1 MRGSS
6 GKSLAAVVEHLE
18 QVLESADS
26 TAETTGDELFSVA
39 GLLDGAGSL
48 RRTLTDPSLDAR
60 ARSGLAGQVLGDR
73 VSEPTKDV
81 VAHAA
86 AQRWTSSRDFADS
99 IEHAG
104 VVAHVAAADSAGRID
119 DVEDELFR
127 LGRIISGDPALRDT
141 LSDRSAPTE
150 GKQQILNTL
159 LADKAAPATQR
170 LAAQAVAGRHTSPGA
185 ALEEFAKVAATRRD
199 RLVATVTVAQP
210 LSDDDHERLA
220 AALATQYGAPVH
232 LNVVVDKRILG
243 GARVELGDEVVEG
256 TVQARLETARR
267 RVAG

>member
-6 GKSLAAVVEHLE
+6 AKSRAAVVERLE
-18 QVLESADS
+18 QALDGVD
-26 TAETTGDELFSVA
+26 AEAVGDELFAVA

-48 RRTLTDPSLDAR
+48 RRTLTDPSLDAQ
-60 ARSGLAGQVLGDR
+60 ARSGLFGQVLGDQ
-73 VSEPTKDV
+73 VSGPAADV

-86 AQRWTSSRDFADS
+86 AQRWTSSRDLADS

-104 VVAHVAAADSAGRID
+104 VVAHVAAAESAGSID

-127 LGRIISGDPALRDT
+127 LGRIISGNPALRDT
-141 LSDRSAPTE
+141 LSDRAASTE
-150 GKQQILNTL
+150 GKRQILDAL

-185 ALEEFAKVAATRRD
+185 ALEEFAKLAATRRD
-199 RLVATVTVAQP
+199 RFVATVTVAQP
-210 LSDDDHERLA
+210 LSDEDHERLA
-220 AALATQYGAPVH
+220 EVLGAQYGAPVH
-232 LNVVVDKRILG
+232 LNVVVDERILG
-243 GARVELGDEVVEG
+243 GARVELGDEVVDG
-256 TVQARLETARR
+256 TVSSRLQNARR